1 MESNISFLKAE
12 RNFSAFVKRKVIHG
26 INLISYA
33 ILGNLTTLSYY
44 CNTVQFAQHYFKLAH
59 FYEFVYKKLYVIGMY
74 ENVQILWS
82 CFAFPYCKQTLW
94 LKVYLTLK

>member
-1 MESNISFLKAE
+1 MEPNISFLKAE

-26 INLISYA
+26 IHLISYA

-59 FYEFVYKKLYVIGMY
+59 FYEFVYKKLYVIAAQ
-74 ENVQILWS
+74 QIAIQISLVICDANNRFKYS
-82 CFAFPYCKQTLW
+82 ATNKG
-94 LKVYLTLK
+94 